1 MNHIAGPTD
10 FARVFPVSRETMTRL
25 EIYAALLQQWQKA
38 INIVASAS
46 VGDAWHRHFADSAQ
60 LLDLA
65 PSGPLNWIDLGSGG
79 GFPGL
84 VIGCMLAERPHS
96 RLTLIESDAKKSAFL
111 REVVRQTGLAQH
123 VAVDIVTDRI
133 ENSANTTRVGNVD
146 VISARAL
153 APLDRLFTWCE
164 PYFSAGTYALLP
176 KGRDVQSEI
185 DAARRGWRF
194 DMDVTASLT
203 SDAGGILK
211 VRALSRI

>member
-164 PYFSAGTYALLP
+164 PYFSTGTYALLP